1 MEKSYMVAILAETDD
16 HNDDLFSYLIGLAAQ
31 KSSTVSLLI
40 EGSQP
45 PPQLKG
51 HRSFRCPDQLL
62 HFKDEPHAQLDEHV
76 VNKIVELFAF
86 LCECE
91 VKFQCT

>member
-51 HRSFRCPDQLL
+51 HRSFRCPDQL